1 MTTAATTSRRQLGTA
16 LSLGEWAVTADANA
30 VLTCVGLGSCIGIAM
45 YDPIARVGA
54 MGHMVLPDSTAAR
67 SAPVGAKFV
76 DIAVPLLLGALSAA
90 GAEMRRLKIYLGG
103 GAQVLQAA
111 GAGNS
116 LNIGER
122 NAEAAHQRLAALGLT
137 VTGEDLGGSK
147 GRTMRLTMA
156 TGRVT
161 VAASGGP
168 EVDL

>member
-1 MTTAATTSRRQLGTA
+1 MTTAATSSRRQLGTA
-16 LSLGEWAVTADANA
+16 LSLGEWAVTADRDA
-30 VLTCVGLGSCIGIAM
+30 VLTCVGLGSCIGIVM
-45 YDPIARVGA
+45 FDPIARVGA
-54 MGHMVLPDSTAAR
+54 MGHMVLPDSSAAR

-90 GAEMRRLKIYLGG
+90 GAETRRLKIYLAG
-103 GAQVLQAA
+103 GAQVLQSA
-111 GAGNS
+111 GGNT

-147 GRTMRLTMA
+147 GRTMRLTLA

-161 VAASGGP
+161 VAASGSA
-168 EVDL
+168 ESEL